1 MTNYNFLNPRNI
13 SELFLIDSHSRKND
27 EAVSV
32 GNIVGGLVK
41 PRGIIE
47 NQDEDDD
54 DENPLDVSNAAVSS
68 IHQAVADN
76 LSGPEQDDNLEYYNY
91 TIKSGDTLG
100 RIALDSGV
108 DMAEIVRLNDI
119 ADPNRIRAGASLRI
133 PTTDV
138 QMFETVTGTKFPQA
152 EAQDITITSP
162 SSKGFVAPID
172 LGTDESA
179 IARKL
184 KIYAEKYDLPLDFV
198 TAICASES
206 SFSNVIG
213 DKELENSAYGPMQ
226 VRLPALQ
233 DVQRYYGLDYT
244 EEDLKNL
251 DLNASIET
259 GVAYLAMLRDNYG
272 ARNLNEIAAMYNGGP
287 SAIKNKNK
295 NALGYASKVLD
306 FRDRAMKE
314 YNSMIK
320 VAELGPHVSDGDE
333 MFGVVSGGVTKPETE
348 DRDELLDASLEESDP
363 DINNPFASLNI
374 FSGEG
379 SNKSSMPNLDNQTSD
394 AFAVEEDPVA
404 IRGTPRL
411 DQANMPMVNYLID
424 TNELLANTDITDS
437 DKISRM
443 KASIAELT
451 SDPVNFS
458 PDQKRGPDFRDL
470 FASPAFAPTLE
481 EEPVLKPNQLGEPT
495 TDTETS
501 PFVDADTDGPAPS
514 GLLTR
519 RSSGLK
525 SNLNNLWNSTK
536 DLMQTTAARINIPE
550 VVAGFRTSPFNLSKE
565 ATVEEIS
572 AIAYSQN
579 PLDAAYAYIGLDED
593 TEEGAIAV
601 KGFFEN
607 VVPSWERL
615 EKPAEEFATTTSW
628 CAAFL
633 TQVLRDSGVNTEELV
648 GKPDRFGQVRTQAYL
663 GAGQGV
669 DFQNGQAGDIMI
681 KRHTKQQKLDDT
693 TLGFGHVGVVVK
705 VEGDQVYFLGG
716 NSKDQVELSSYSNS
730 TADLTFRRIN
740 EVSDIPIETVPS
752 MFRLKLGKKFRQTK
766 RKIGQ
771 KIEEVKEDPFGEFQK
786 LLNKLRKD

>member
-348 DRDELLDASLEESDP
+348 DRDELLDTTEYDLATDP
-363 DINNPFASLNI
+363 TSFSTIKPIMKYDI
-374 FSGEG
+374 
-379 SNKSSMPNLDNQTSD
+379 DDQTAD
-394 AFAVEEDPVA
+394 AFLDRDAYLDKSRPVA

-458 PDQKRGPDFRDL
+458 PDQNNRFS
-470 FASPAFAPTLE
+470 FS
-481 EEPVLKPNQLGEPT
+481 N
-495 TDTETS
+495 
-501 PFVDADTDGPAPS
+501 PFVSMAAASTLDPS
-514 GLLTR
+514 L
-519 RSSGLK
+519 
-525 SNLNNLWNSTK
+525 
-536 DLMQTTAARINIPE
+536 
-550 VVAGFRTSPFNLSKE
+550 V
-565 ATVEEIS
+565 
-572 AIAYSQN
+572 
-579 PLDAAYAYIGLDED
+579 
-593 TEEGAIAV
+593 
-601 KGFFEN
+601 
-607 VVPSWERL
+607 
-615 EKPAEEFATTTSW
+615 EKPAQLLTPEKLNEIKIKYYPEADNEDILKVAEPNSTWRDILNAVPPNVRVFVNDVFKNIGGGTPSFDTTFTEDNLSTEYIDTLKDIVKNVVTTKGGSSAQIIEYDDYKSSEGKYDDVKW
-628 CAAFL
+628 DVTGLPDLKNKRFNLKTTFGQSVILLDENENIIVKDRFNFNDGEDVDSIQQAVSALKNIGGALARGQFYG
-633 TQVLRDSGVNTEELV
+633 TLRKYGKYFGSKEGEGQYISINLGNAKELLGENFDLSKLRLTEEAEELQ
-648 GKPDRFGQVRTQAYL
+648 KIA
-663 GAGQGV
+663 QG
-669 DFQNGQAGDIMI
+669 
-681 KRHTKQQKLDDT
+681 
-693 TLGFGHVGVVVK
+693 
-705 VEGDQVYFLGG
+705 
-716 NSKDQVELSSYSNS
+716 
-730 TADLTFRRIN
+730 IN
-740 EVSDIPIETVPS
+740 VNRGLI
-752 MFRLKLGKKFRQTK
+752 TK
-766 RKIGQ
+766 RTNIPP
-771 KIEEVKEDPFGEFQK
+771 ERPK
-786 LLNKLRKD
+786 LFRKN

>member
-348 DRDELLDASLEESDP
+348 DRDELLDTTEYDLATDP
-363 DINNPFASLNI
+363 TSFSTIKPIMKYDI
-374 FSGEG
+374 
-379 SNKSSMPNLDNQTSD
+379 DDQTAD
-394 AFAVEEDPVA
+394 AFLDRDAYLDKSRPVA

-411 DQANMPMVNYLID
+411 NQANMPMVNYLID

-458 PDQKRGPDFRDL
+458 PDQNNRFS
-470 FASPAFAPTLE
+470 FS
-481 EEPVLKPNQLGEPT
+481 N
-495 TDTETS
+495 
-501 PFVDADTDGPAPS
+501 PFVSMAAASTLDPS
-514 GLLTR
+514 L
-519 RSSGLK
+519 
-525 SNLNNLWNSTK
+525 
-536 DLMQTTAARINIPE
+536 
-550 VVAGFRTSPFNLSKE
+550 V
-565 ATVEEIS
+565 
-572 AIAYSQN
+572 
-579 PLDAAYAYIGLDED
+579 
-593 TEEGAIAV
+593 
-601 KGFFEN
+601 
-607 VVPSWERL
+607 
-615 EKPAEEFATTTSW
+615 EKPAQLLTPEKLNEIKIKYYPEADNEDILKVAEPNSTWRDILNAVPPNVRVFVNDVFKNIGGGTPSFDTTFTEDNLSTEYIDTLKDIVKNVVTTKGGSSAQIIEYDDYKSSEGKYDDVKW
-628 CAAFL
+628 DVTGLPDLKNKRFNLKTTFGQSVILLDENENIIVKDRFNFNDGEDVDSIQQAVSALKNIGGALARGQFYG
-633 TQVLRDSGVNTEELV
+633 TLRKYGKYFGSKEGEGQYISINLGNAKELLGENFDLSKLRLTEEAEELQ
-648 GKPDRFGQVRTQAYL
+648 KIA
-663 GAGQGV
+663 QG
-669 DFQNGQAGDIMI
+669 
-681 KRHTKQQKLDDT
+681 
-693 TLGFGHVGVVVK
+693 
-705 VEGDQVYFLGG
+705 
-716 NSKDQVELSSYSNS
+716 
-730 TADLTFRRIN
+730 IN
-740 EVSDIPIETVPS
+740 VNRGLI
-752 MFRLKLGKKFRQTK
+752 TK
-766 RKIGQ
+766 RTNIPP
-771 KIEEVKEDPFGEFQK
+771 ERPK
-786 LLNKLRKD
+786 LFRKN

>member
-1 MTNYNFLNPRNI
+1 M
-13 SELFLIDSHSRKND
+13 IDSHSRKND
-27 EAVSV
+27 ETVSV

-41 PRGIIE
+41 PRGIVE
-47 NQDEDDD
+47 NQNEDAD
-54 DENPLDVSNAAVSS
+54 DETPLDVSNAAVSS

-76 LSGPEQDDNLEYYNY
+76 LSSPEQDDNFEYYNY

-287 SAIKNKNK
+287 SAIKNKNE

-348 DRDELLDASLEESDP
+348 DRDELLDTTEYAIKPIMKYDIDDATDP
-363 DINNPFASLNI
+363 TSFSTIKPIMKYDI
-374 FSGEG
+374 
-379 SNKSSMPNLDNQTSD
+379 DDQTAD
-394 AFAVEEDPVA
+394 AFLDRDAYLDKSRPVA

-536 DLMQTTAARINIPE
+536 DLMKTTAARINIPE
-550 VVAGFRTSPFNLSKE
+550 VVAGFRTSPFNLGEE
-565 ATVEEIS
+565 ATVEDIA

-593 TEEGAIAV
+593 TAEGAVAV

-607 VVPSWERL
+607 IVPSWERL

-633 TQVLRDSGVNTEELV
+633 TQVLRDSGVNTEELL
-648 GKPDRFGQVRTQAYL
+648 GAKGNRFYQVRTEHYL
-663 GAGQGV
+663 KAGQGV
-669 DFQNGQAGDIMI
+669 DFQNVQAGDIMV

-716 NSKDQVELSSYSNS
+716 NSKDQVELSSYSNN

-771 KIEEVKEDPFGEFQK
+771 KIEDVKEDPFGEFQK

>member
-47 NQDEDDD
+47 NQDDDAD
-54 DENPLDVSNAAVSS
+54 DETPLDVSNAAVSS

-76 LSGPEQDDNLEYYNY
+76 LSESEDDDVPEYYNY

-108 DMAEIVRLNDI
+108 DMAEIVKLNDI

-172 LGTDESA
+172 LGNEESA

-213 DKELENSAYGPMQ
+213 DKELENNAYRPMQ

-287 SAIKNKNK
+287 SAIKNRNE
-295 NALGYASKVLD
+295 NALKYASKVLD

-314 YNSMIK
+314 YNSMIT
-320 VAELGPHVSDGDE
+320 VTELGPHVSSGDE

-348 DRDELLDASLEESDP
+348 DRDELLDASLEEDFTP
-363 DINNPFASLNI
+363 ETFDTL

-379 SNKSSMPNLDNQTSD
+379 ANRVGDFDLDSQTSD
-394 AFAVEEDPVA
+394 AFYSEEDPVA
-404 IRGTPRL
+404 KRGTP
-411 DQANMPMVNYLID
+411 
-424 TNELLANTDITDS
+424 
-437 DKISRM
+437 
-443 KASIAELT
+443 
-451 SDPVNFS
+451 
-458 PDQKRGPDFRDL
+458 
-470 FASPAFAPTLE
+470 
-481 EEPVLKPNQLGEPT
+481 
-495 TDTETS
+495 
-501 PFVDADTDGPAPS
+501 
-514 GLLTR
+514 
-519 RSSGLK
+519 
-525 SNLNNLWNSTK
+525 
-536 DLMQTTAARINIPE
+536 
-550 VVAGFRTSPFNLSKE
+550 
-565 ATVEEIS
+565 
-572 AIAYSQN
+572 
-579 PLDAAYAYIGLDED
+579 
-593 TEEGAIAV
+593 
-601 KGFFEN
+601 
-607 VVPSWERL
+607 
-615 EKPAEEFATTTSW
+615 
-628 CAAFL
+628 
-633 TQVLRDSGVNTEELV
+633 
-648 GKPDRFGQVRTQAYL
+648 
-663 GAGQGV
+663 
-669 DFQNGQAGDIMI
+669 
-681 KRHTKQQKLDDT
+681 
-693 TLGFGHVGVVVK
+693 
-705 VEGDQVYFLGG
+705 
-716 NSKDQVELSSYSNS
+716 
-730 TADLTFRRIN
+730 
-740 EVSDIPIETVPS
+740 
-752 MFRLKLGKKFRQTK
+752 
-766 RKIGQ
+766 
-771 KIEEVKEDPFGEFQK
+771 
-786 LLNKLRKD
+786 